1 MFSSI
6 SLLALEG
13 NNSETLQEG
22 NTCPPPKV
30 VSDTSLLYLQDSP
43 TKTNLINPCYPRN
56 YLTTF
61 TGGYIFDSLCT
72 ADLRPVSYNPED
84 IITVGGTGDPS
95 LCREKVASLFD
106 FTACRDQEACS
117 FDGVY
122 QPKVK
127 GTFVVRAK
135 PAQKR
140 PLFPEYLLLTFL
152 FLFCSPASPSLIPL
166 A

>member
-1 MFSSI
+1 MTI
-6 SLLALEG
+6 CKR
-13 NNSETLQEG
+13 ETLA
-22 NTCPPPKV
+22 PPPTKE
-30 VSDTSLLYLQDSP
+30 VSDTPLLYLQDAP
-43 TKTNLINPCYPRN
+43 TKTNLINPCYPRS

-72 ADLRPVSYNPED
+72 ADLRPVGYNPDD
-84 IITVGGTGDPS
+84 IITVEGTGDPS

-106 FTACRDQEACS
+106 FKSCQDQEACS

-135 PAQKR
+135 ATQK
-140 PLFPEYLLLTFL
+140 
-152 FLFCSPASPSLIPL
+152 IPFSSH
-166 A
+166 